1 MTIEIRQICEE
12 DIGSF
17 HAAVDAVAREHKY
30 LALLEAPPL
39 ERATA
44 FVRRNIENGYPQL
57 VAVADQQVVGWCNI
71 PPATR
76 QVMAHVGDLFMGL
89 LPQWRGQGLGERL
102 LTQSLAAADAFGY
115 LRVELGVFGTN
126 ARAAALY
133 RKAGFVEE
141 GIKRRA
147 ILIDGVFHDE
157 IIMARLRD
165 ERR

>member
-1 MTIEIRQICEE
+1 MIEIRQIREE
-12 DIGSF
+12 NIESF
-17 HAAVDAVAREHKY
+17 HAAVDVVAREHKY
-30 LALLEAPPL
+30 LALLQAPPI

-57 VAVADQQVVGWCNI
+57 VAIADRKVVGWCNV
-71 PPATR
+71 PPAAR
-76 QVMAHVGDLFMGL
+76 EVMAHVGDLFMGL
-89 LPQWRGQGLGERL
+89 LPHWRGQGLGERL
-102 LTQSLAAADAFGY
+102 LQESLNASDAFGY
-115 LRVELGVFGTN
+115 LRVELGVFASNT
-126 ARAAALY
+126 RAASLY

-165 ERR
+165 